1 MAAGRADEI
10 GSRPFPLRA
19 SSPLSPDV
27 QQLVVAGLDGDEG
40 ALRQLVERFRGRV
53 YGLCYRM
60 LGHRQE
66 AEDATQ
72 DSLFRAVRGLS
83 GWDRAREF
91 TPWLLT
97 IAANRCR
104 TRLAAR
110 TKQRASTAMV
120 EDLVD
125 TRPDRLAA
133 RQTAEEVR
141 AALDVLRDDYRQA
154 FVLFHVEGKSYAEIA
169 EVCGVPLGT
178 IKTWVHRARREMAE
192 RLRERGVVAGYRD
205 AV

>member
-1 MAAGRADEI
+1 MSNE
-10 GSRPFPLRA
+10 
-19 SSPLSPDV
+19 V
-27 QQLVVAGLDGDEG
+27 QQLVAAGLHGDEG
-40 ALRQLVERFRGRV
+40 AIRLLVERFRGRV

-60 LGHRQE
+60 LGHREE

-72 DSLFRAVRGLS
+72 DSLFRAVRGLG
-83 GWDRAREF
+83 GWDRARDF

-104 TRLAAR
+104 TRLALR
-110 TKQRASTAMV
+110 TKLRASTGAV
-120 EDLVD
+120 DDLVD

-141 AALDVLRDDYRQA
+141 AALNVLREDHRRA

-192 RLRERGVVAGYRD
+192 RLRERGVVEGYRH